1 MTTWGKLNFENNY
14 FAISK
19 GEVSDHSV
27 VFISGKNP
35 QVDAGTVPE
44 TVWNVGGL
52 YPWSA
57 WNGSGKTL
65 YIVSTSTSDT
75 YNVILSGLDEN
86 YNLLTHIVTLNGTT
100 PVDTGLVKFRRLNSA
115 LYMDSGASNVGTI
128 TIRCGAVDG
137 FIVGQMTAG
146 QAVTSMSIYTVPAG
160 YTAYSVYGDFS
171 CNKNENAELNA
182 RWRFFGSSFIT
193 VYATE
198 VYQQHIVTTPPVPGA
213 IPEKTDIDNQVALV
227 SNNGT
232 RVYSNQQLILV
243 KNNALHV

>member
-1 MTTWGKLNFENNY
+1 MPWGKLNFENNY

-19 GEVSDHSV
+19 GEVADNSV
-27 VFISGKNP
+27 VFISGKNN
-35 QVDAGTVPE
+35 QVDSATVPE

-57 WNGSGKTL
+57 WNGGGKTL
-65 YIVSTSTSDT
+65 YIVSTSASDI
-75 YNVILSGLDEN
+75 YSVVLSGLDEN
-86 YNLLTHIVTLNGTT
+86 YNLLVHVVTMNGTT
-100 PVDTGLVKFRRLNSA
+100 PVNTGLVKFIRLNSA
-115 LYMDSGASNVGTI
+115 VYVDSGASNVGVV
-128 TIRCGAVDG
+128 TIRVGATDG
-137 FIVGQMTAG
+137 AIVGQMTAG
-146 QAVTSMSIYTVPAG
+146 QAATSMSIYTVPAG
-160 YTAYSVYGDFS
+160 YTAFSIYGDFS

-182 RWRFFGSSFIT
+182 RWRLFGSSFIT

-198 VYQQHIVTTPPVPGA
+198 IYQQHIVTTPPVPGA

-243 KNNALHV
+243 KNNAIKV